1 MNKTLIIYSTIDGQT
16 LSICKKM
23 KNILDGNA
31 EVELVALSDF
41 SSKYIQYFD
50 DIILGASIRY
60 GKHRP
65 EVHKFVETHRKV
77 LEKKRTAF
85 FSVNVVARKSN
96 KNTPE
101 TNPYIKN
108 FFKTTSWRPNYLA
121 VFAGKIDY
129 PKYGFFDKQMIR
141 LIMYMTKGPTD
152 TKGVYEFTDWNM
164 VAKFTQQISMGR

>member
-50 DIILGASIRY
+50 EIILGASIRY

-77 LEKKRTAF
+77 LGKKRTAF

-121 VFAGKIDY
+121 VFAG
-129 PKYGFFDKQMIR
+129 R
-141 LIMYMTKGPTD
+141 LIIQ
-152 TKGVYEFTDWNM
+152 NM
-164 VAKFTQQISMGR
+164 DFLINK